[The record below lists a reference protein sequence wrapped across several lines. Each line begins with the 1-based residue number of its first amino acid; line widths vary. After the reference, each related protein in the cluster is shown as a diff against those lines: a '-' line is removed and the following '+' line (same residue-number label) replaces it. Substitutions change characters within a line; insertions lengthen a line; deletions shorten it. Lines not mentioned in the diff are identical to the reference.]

1 MEWLHI
7 GQGLEWWQSI
17 IVTTVIVR
25 SAKLMS
31 FFNITSFIT
40 RFNLKMWIY
49 FRLIV
54 TPVVVYAQRNMAH
67 MTNNAPEMARL
78 QVCNIKWCFVWKK
91 VNQPHAS
98 IQPSLSGNKSD
109 EFQEKFT
116 AARQRMDMY
125 EIDKTQKQ
133 LQVCKPS
140 WINFGYLLSSGT
152 HGQAGSQPPEVCHSP
167 FSTNALLYLYVHWFK
182 RYPSIL
188 FLYFASLSV
197 Q

>member
-1 MEWLHI
+1 MQCFMEWLHI

-31 FFNITSFIT
+31 FTITSSIT
-40 RFNLKMWIY
+40 RFNLKLWMY

-78 QVCNIKWCFVWKK
+78 QVCNISWHFVWGKG
-91 VNQPHAS
+91 QS
-98 IQPSLSGNKSD
+98 TIYLYIYSSLLGNKLFMESD

-133 LQVCKPS
+133 LQVCKS
-140 WINFGYLLSSGT
+140 
-152 HGQAGSQPPEVCHSP
+152 
-167 FSTNALLYLYVHWFK
+167 
-182 RYPSIL
+182 
-188 FLYFASLSV
+188 FLN
-197 Q
+197 

>member
-31 FFNITSFIT
+31 FFTITSFIT
-40 RFNLKMWIY
+40 RFNLKMWMY

-78 QVCNIKWCFVWKK
+78 QVCNIKWHFVRGKGQSTIYLYIAFPVRQQTIHGIWLIPGKIHCGPSENGH
-91 VNQPHAS
+91 VWDWQDSETTSGLQSLLNQ
-98 IQPSLSGNKSD
+98 IWLSL
-109 EFQEKFT
+109 
-116 AARQRMDMY
+116 
-125 EIDKTQKQ
+125 
-133 LQVCKPS
+133 L
-140 WINFGYLLSSGT
+140 SGT
-152 HGQAGSQPPEVCHSP
+152 HGEAGS
-167 FSTNALLYLYVHWFK
+167 
-182 RYPSIL
+182 
-188 FLYFASLSV
+188 
-197 Q
+197 